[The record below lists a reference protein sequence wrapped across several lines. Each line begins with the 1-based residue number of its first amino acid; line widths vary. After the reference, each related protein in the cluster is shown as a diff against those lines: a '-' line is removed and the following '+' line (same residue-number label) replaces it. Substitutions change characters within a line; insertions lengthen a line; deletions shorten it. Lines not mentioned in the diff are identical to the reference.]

1 MTNIKKRLGYSGR
14 ELGMDVFERLA
25 QPKARGK
32 LLNSSISKAKPDPA
46 AKLRH
51 LRKLR
56 EQEEEFRKYEEERRV
71 AAEAKR

>member
-1 MTNIKKRLGYSGR
+1 
-14 ELGMDVFERLA
+14 MDVFERLA
-25 QPKARGK
+25 RPKARGK

-56 EQEEEFRKYEEERRV
+56 QQKEDEFRKYEEDRRV